1 MTRYFVA
8 SLIGLMVFAQ
18 SAWADL
24 DGDDLGRYQ
33 VVPGAVVPGKSGK
46 PKSQT
51 ILVDTSTGETWV
63 LMADAKSGG
72 KAGAVWVPV
81 RIMPPD
87 GSQTAKPVS
96 KTRVQES
103 STSGETIRRRT
114 RPLDFDYENDP

>member
-33 VVPGAVVPGKSGK
+33 IVPGAVVPGKAGK
-46 PKSQT
+46 ATAKT
-51 ILVDTSTGETWV
+51 MLIDTSTGETWV

-72 KAGAVWVPV
+72 KAGAVWVQV
-81 RIMPPD
+81 KIMTPD
-87 GSQTAKPVS
+87 GKQTARSVS
-96 KTRVQES
+96 GTRVQES
-103 STSGETIRRRT
+103 STSDERIRRRT
-114 RPLDFDYENDP
+114 RPLNFDYENDP